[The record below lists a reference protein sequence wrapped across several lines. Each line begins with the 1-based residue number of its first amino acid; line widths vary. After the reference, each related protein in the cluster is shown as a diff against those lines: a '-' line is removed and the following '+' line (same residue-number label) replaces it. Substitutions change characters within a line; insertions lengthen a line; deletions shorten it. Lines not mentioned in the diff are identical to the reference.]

1 MIGTKAVSARI
12 TGLDT
17 NEAGKVTT
25 VRVRRLDRGTGNMVG
40 SEEKAYMGPGLH
52 GFFERPEIKVGADVL
67 VAYRIAPI
75 VMGFV
80 SDDEDHS

>member
-12 TGLDT
+12 TALDT
-17 NEAGKVTT
+17 NEVGKVTT
-25 VRVRRLDRGTGNMVG
+25 VRVRKLDTRTGRMVG

-52 GFFERPEIKVGADVL
+52 GFFEKPEIKIGADVL
-67 VAYRIAPI
+67 VTYRIAPI

-80 SDDEDHS
+80 SDDEDHT